1 MKRVITIAIVLVS
14 LAVPALAQRQQA
26 PAGPLKV
33 TAIKAGRLIDTEA
46 GTVSTNQI
54 ILIEGEK
61 IKEVGPNVAIP
72 PGTEVIDLSKMTVL
86 PGLVDAHAHLA
97 MTYKEYPENNIYYL
111 TYVLDSTPL

>member
-1 MKRVITIAIVLVS
+1 MKRVITIGIALAW
-14 LAVPALAQRQQA
+14 LAVPALAQRPQA

-33 TAIKAGRLIDTEA
+33 TAIKAGRLVDTEA

-61 IKEVGPNVAIP
+61 IKEVGSNIAIP
-72 PGTEVIDLSKMTVL
+72 PGADVIDLSKMTVL

-97 MTYKEYPENNIYYL
+97 MTYKEFPENNSY
-111 TYVLDSTPL
+111 